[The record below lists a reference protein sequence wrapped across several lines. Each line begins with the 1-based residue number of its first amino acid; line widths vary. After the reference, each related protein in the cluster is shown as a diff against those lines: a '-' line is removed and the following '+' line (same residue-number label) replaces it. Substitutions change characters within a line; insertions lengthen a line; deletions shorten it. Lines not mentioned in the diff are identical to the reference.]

1 MDLKDIQKPVNH
13 LLEETNNHLINA
25 LNSDIGLIKEIIKST
40 PASKGKKIRSTLL
53 FLLAGLSD
61 YQNPV
66 LPQLA
71 ASVELLHLA
80 SLIHDD
86 VVDNSEFRRGEK
98 TLNSHFGNFLSVL
111 WGDFLFINSLKS
123 FNSADNAYTG
133 IMLNAAKSMI
143 EGQIL
148 EVENTTNFKIKL
160 NTYYNIIQKKT
171 SSLFAAVA
179 QIAAPI
185 NKSSHVSPMDF
196 FQFGLDFGTIFQ
208 ISDDMLDI
216 FSNNSGKDR
225 FRDLKEGKITLPV
238 ILLLKENHKD
248 AIKNFSEE
256 KADRLIELFQEH
268 QIEKSAMDVIET
280 FHKKGQTFLDNF
292 NDCIYK
298 EALVNLLTFI
308 KYRDY

>member
-25 LNSDIGLIKEIIKST
+25 LNSDIGLIKRIINST

-71 ASVELLHLA
+71 ASIELLHLA

-98 TLNSHFGNFLSVL
+98 TLNSHFGNFLPVL
-111 WGDFLFINSLKS
+111 WGDFLFINSLKN

-133 IMLNAAKSMI
+133 IMLQAAKSMI

-148 EVENTTNFKIKL
+148 EVENTTNFKIEL
-160 NTYYNIIQKKT
+160 NTYYDIIQKKT

-185 NKSSHVSPMDF
+185 NQDSQVSPMDF

-248 AIKNFSEE
+248 AVENFSEE
-256 KADRLIELFQEH
+256 NTDRLIELFQEH
-268 QIEKSAMDVIET
+268 QIEKSAMDIIDT
-280 FHKKGQTFLDNF
+280 FHENGQTFLDKFKNS
-292 NDCIYK
+292 IYK
-298 EALVNLLTFI
+298 ETLVNLLTFI